1 MLNFFRRETFF
12 AIFLCFSSPSL
23 QASPERISALA
34 LFEQEI
40 RTFAGNH
47 DDYIQAIVEAM
58 RNSPHTAEEIITY
71 GKALN
76 TRKYTLFRNRR
87 PLSVKL
93 MITGLLETRRS
104 LEDIEALTQFNVV
117 YDDLLSEILGDSSYY
132 AMVFTSMIA
141 VGLSAE
147 DMKAFVTTM
156 ESRENVD
163 AMSTLSSFERAEY
176 MVAKITE
183 NSVK

>member
-1 MLNFFRRETFF
+1 
-12 AIFLCFSSPSL
+12 
-23 QASPERISALA
+23 
-34 LFEQEI
+34 
-40 RTFAGNH
+40 
-47 DDYIQAIVEAM
+47 
-58 RNSPHTAEEIITY
+58 
-71 GKALN
+71 
-76 TRKYTLFRNRR
+76 
-87 PLSVKL
+87 

-183 NSVK
+183 NTVK

>member
-1 MLNFFRRETFF
+1 MQNFLARANLFV
-12 AIFLCFSSPSL
+12 IFLCFFSFTL

-40 RTFAGNH
+40 RSFAGNH
-47 DDYIQAIVEAM
+47 DDYIQTIVEAM
-58 RNSPHTAEEIITY
+58 QNSPHTAEEIITY
-71 GKALN
+71 GKALS

-141 VGLSAE
+141 EGLSAE
-147 DMKAFVTTM
+147 DMRAFVTTM
-156 ESRENVD
+156 ESHENVD
-163 AMSTLSSFERAEY
+163 EMSTLSSFERAEY
-176 MVAKITE
+176 MVAKIRE